1 MIDTYRERLR
11 RLLYRYHPA
20 GVLLSDTE
28 VHAAAETLRSGRA
41 SAKET
46 ERAHWICDSA
56 MHPVLQQPIPSAFR
70 LSAFAPITTACA
82 LGMVSGKSPIGLVF
96 FHCAALPPEHTHTR
110 ARARRAHV
118 PSGCC
123 CSHAALT
130 AAPPCGAQGSTRATR
145 LPPATATTP
154 TPRARS
160 TASAC

>member
-28 VHAAAETLRSGRA
+28 VHAAAETLRSSRA

-82 LGMVSGKSPIGLVF
+82 LGMVSGRSPIGLVF
-96 FHCAALPPEHTHTR
+96 FHCAALPPEHAHTHTR
-110 ARARRAHV
+110 RALL
-118 PSGCC
+118 
-123 CSHAALT
+123 LT
-130 AAPPCGAQGSTRATR
+130 
-145 LPPATATTP
+145 PA
-154 TPRARS
+154 
-160 TASAC
+160 